1 MNRNQEPLPWV
12 DPRSDAPE
20 SLRQALGAAARGP
33 SHQELAQLARA
44 TEAAL
49 SGGGGGTLTKG
60 AGGGLSVPG
69 VAALSKA
76 LALVAGVGVATAV
89 WMGKGPVSLST
100 PTRAP
105 VDLRPAAADLRP
117 AAAGPSRG
125 SSVPA
130 VAPEGVVN
138 REDRAPSADLT
149 AVVPVTG
156 APAPM
161 RSPSVRAVPAPRALV
176 ETTAEPPAPPTA
188 APLAGATDEVE
199 ILSQARALL
208 AKSPDRALALARDH
222 EARFPHGRLAQER
235 DALVVQ
241 ALRRLGLAA
250 EARKADETFR
260 ARYPDSLY
268 NRAVET
274 PSAEQQ

>member
-20 SLRQALGAAARGP
+20 SLRHALGAAARGP
-33 SHQELAQLARA
+33 SHEELAQLARA
-44 TEAAL
+44 TEVAL

-69 VAALSKA
+69 AAALSKA

-89 WMGKGPVSLST
+89 WMGKGPATGSN
-100 PTRAP
+100 
-105 VDLRPAAADLRP
+105 
-117 AAAGPSRG
+117 GG
-125 SSVPA
+125 SSIPT
-130 VAPEGVVN
+130 VAPESVVN

-161 RSPSVRAVPAPRALV
+161 RSPSVRAVPAARTSV
-176 ETTAEPPAPPTA
+176 ETTTEPSAPPVAAPPA
-188 APLAGATDEVE
+188 GVTDEVE

-260 ARYPDSLY
+260 TRYPDSLY